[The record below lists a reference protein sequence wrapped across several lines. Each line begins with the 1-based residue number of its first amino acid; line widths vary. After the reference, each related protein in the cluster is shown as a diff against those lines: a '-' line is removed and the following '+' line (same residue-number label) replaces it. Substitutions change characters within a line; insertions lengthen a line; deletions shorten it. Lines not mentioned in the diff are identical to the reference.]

1 MLNNTNIPV
10 IQQGIKSIYTLN
22 EDDRIRA
29 LAWEREKAERDYYS
43 DMGNAREEGIAMGL
57 ARGRAEGVNIGK
69 MEIINKLRA
78 KGMSEAEIAALL
90 G

>member
-43 DMGNAREEGIAMGL
+43 DMGNAREEGIAMG
-57 ARGRAEGVNIGK
+57 VNIGK

>member
-43 DMGNAREEGIAMGL
+43 DMGNAREEGIAEGM
-57 ARGRAEGVNIGK
+57 ARGVNIGR